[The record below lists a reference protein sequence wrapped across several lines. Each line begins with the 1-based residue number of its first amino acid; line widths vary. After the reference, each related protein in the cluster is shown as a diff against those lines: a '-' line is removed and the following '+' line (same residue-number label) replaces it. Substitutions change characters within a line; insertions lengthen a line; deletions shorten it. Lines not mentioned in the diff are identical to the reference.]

1 MKNDLEMF
9 NSVLSRLELYEKQ
22 KKRKSIIVRRT
33 AALGVGAAAIVG
45 IGICANALKPPK
57 KPTPSQSGIIVETE
71 TTSAETTAAQTSLST
86 SFQKTTATKQMTS
99 TNQVT
104 TTAVSTATPTSSA
117 RQTRTTVRTI
127 VTADCTT
134 KTTVSTNT
142 EPISVTTVTT
152 STISTTQVTEQE
164 TPEIILETTA
174 ATDILEMPETLTT
187 TNNENKSYDEM
198 LALNFMVIRLS
209 ENKLLV
215 SGVVEADFDS
225 LGEQVNE
232 ITLRPTCY
240 TDFLPEELTAQIYNI
255 KGNNLK
261 KQVAVRFTG
270 SEKFIIYNIVKA

>member
-33 AALGVGAAAIVG
+33 AALTLGTAAVLG
-45 IGICANALKPPK
+45 IGIFTHAMKPPK
-57 KPTPSQSGIIVETE
+57 KPTPSRSGIIVETE
-71 TTSAETTAAQTSLST
+71 TTSAETTVAPASPST
-86 SFQKTTATKQMTS
+86 TVPKTTATK
-99 TNQVT
+99 QVT
-104 TTAVSTATPTSSA
+104 TTAVSTAATTSSA
-117 RQTRTTVRTI
+117 RQTAATVHTTSVAAR
-127 VTADCTT
+127 TT
-134 KTTVSTNT
+134 KTTVSTTT

-164 TPEIILETTA
+164 TLEMILETTA

-209 ENKLLV
+209 ENEVLV
-215 SGVVEADFDS
+215 SGVVEADSDS

>member
-1 MKNDLEMF
+1 MKNYDERIESIF
-9 NSVLSRLELYEKQ
+9 RKYDDRLIE
-22 KKRKSIIVRRT
+22 KKRRKAMILRSFAI
-33 AALGVGAAAIVG
+33 GVGAAAVIGVG
-45 IGICANALKPPK
+45 LTTYALRPPK
-57 KPTPSQSGIIVETE
+57 KPTPSRSGIIVETE
-71 TTSAETTAAQTSLST
+71 TTSAETTVASTMASTTSP
-86 SFQKTTATKQMTS
+86 KTTATKQ
-99 TNQVT
+99 VI
-104 TTAVSTATPTSSA
+104 TTAVSTAATTSSA
-117 RQTRTTVRTI
+117 RQTAATVHTTSVAARTTK
-127 VTADCTT
+127 AA
-134 KTTVSTNT
+134 VSTTT

-164 TPEIILETTA
+164 TPEMILETTA
-174 ATDILEMPETLTT
+174 ATDILEMPESMTT
-187 TNNENKSYDEM
+187 TINENKSYDEM

-209 ENKLLV
+209 ENEVLV
-215 SGVVEADFDS
+215 SGVVEADSDS

>member
-1 MKNDLEMF
+1 MKNDIEMF
-9 NSVLSRLELYEKQ
+9 NSVLSRLEEYEKQ
-22 KKRKSIIVRRT
+22 KKRKCIIVRRT
-33 AALGVGAAAIVG
+33 AALTLGTAAVLGTG
-45 IGICANALKPPK
+45 IFTHAMKPPK
-57 KPTPSQSGIIVETE
+57 KPVPSQSGIIVETE
-71 TTSAETTAAQTSLST
+71 TTSAETTAAQTSPST